1 MADVEKGKKKKKSS
15 EAAENVSENTGSW
28 RDLIANAGAVLGE
41 LDEAAETVKAVSW
54 SEEASGMDFVEATD
68 ASSILGDDSG
78 AEPEQSLV
86 EPIETTT
93 FDAQGE
99 EVATET
105 SIENV
110 EIEGEIEGEASLE
123 LSEPIEGEETLA
135 SFDVEE
141 GMTSAPI
148 EEPHLGGEE
157 SIRLTSADDQMGL
170 FDGEGDD
177 SDILMSSDDVA
188 AGLGSMEAAE
198 DESAEDESEVDA
210 AGASD
215 EEIYEETEF
224 VDADQ
229 MVSIIESLMFSTDKP
244 ISVATIK
251 QLFKGTNVRTK
262 DIMRGVETLMSEYA
276 SPQRGVTLEEV
287 HGGYQLRTK
296 VDNAEFMK
304 RMAKVRPFRLSGPAL
319 EVMAIVAYKQPI
331 TKHEIDEIRGVESG
345 HLLRALMERGLV
357 SFEGKSDLPGK
368 PMTYGSTRKFL
379 ETFGLRNL
387 KELPTLSEIE
397 ELLPEGIGDVEEEK
411 ETLADI
417 TDSMSQELV
426 GTYSEGEEE
435 LLKINEQLQAVDT
448 TTEFF
453 EQEKQR
459 ERERRD
465 RERAQDI
472 RERIVLDDAVEEKD
486 RRWLDRYEAKLAAGT
501 AAEAAASE
509 PGEPADGEALAD
521 KLEALTEESSQSAP
535 TEGST
540 SEDEMEA
547 AADQSWVDDM
557 EDGADDLDVRPDW
570 DEDVEGDKEA

>member
-1 MADVEKGKKKKKSS
+1 
-15 EAAENVSENTGSW
+15 
-28 RDLIANAGAVLGE
+28 
-41 LDEAAETVKAVSW
+41 
-54 SEEASGMDFVEATD
+54 
-68 ASSILGDDSG
+68 
-78 AEPEQSLV
+78 
-86 EPIETTT
+86 
-93 FDAQGE
+93 
-99 EVATET
+99 
-105 SIENV
+105 
-110 EIEGEIEGEASLE
+110 
-123 LSEPIEGEETLA
+123 
-135 SFDVEE
+135 
-141 GMTSAPI
+141 
-148 EEPHLGGEE
+148 
-157 SIRLTSADDQMGL
+157 
-170 FDGEGDD
+170 
-177 SDILMSSDDVA
+177 
-188 AGLGSMEAAE
+188 
-198 DESAEDESEVDA
+198 
-210 AGASD
+210 
-215 EEIYEETEF
+215 
-224 VDADQ
+224 
-229 MVSIIESLMFSTDKP
+229 MFSTDKP

-262 DIMRGVETLMSEYA
+262 DIMRGIETLMSEYA

-397 ELLPEGIGDVEEEK
+397 ELLPEGIGEVEEER
-411 ETLADI
+411 ETLSDI
-417 TDSMSQELV
+417 TDSMAQEIV

-435 LLKINEQLQAVDT
+435 LRKINDQLQAVDT

-472 RERIVLDDAVEEKD
+472 RERLVLGDAVEEKD
-486 RRWLDRYEAKLAAGT
+486 RRWLDRYEAKLAAG
-501 AAEAAASE
+501 
-509 PGEPADGEALAD
+509 PATDVSTEVSTEGEALAD
-521 KLEALTEESSQSAP
+521 KLEALTEESAQSAQV
-535 TEGST
+535 ESAQG
-540 SEDEMEA
+540 EDEMEA
-547 AADQSWVDDM
+547 ASDESWMEVI
-557 EDGADDLDVRPDW
+557 EDGTDDLDVRPDW
-570 DEDVEGDKEA
+570 DEDSEGDKEA